1 MSKARQSK
9 RQRYRKPRADYQAGG
24 RVNVRIGGGGP
35 GRFTEYDAVMPR
47 GGKKI
52 SKKKTDLPLKDVPIV
67 GDQRYTPVESS
78 GDVKSELDKIN
89 RAQAETQRRA
99 AAQNNNEASE
109 ELNYNTDDAA
119 TTQSPANLV
128 TTQNP
133 QNVHLWRQ
141 KI

>member
-78 GDVKSELDKIN
+78 GDVKSELDKKTRIIGVCLG
-89 RAQAETQRRA
+89 AQLLANAAGGDVEILKYGSPPKPIPEIGWSQVFFNQTQAGGA
-99 AAQNNNEASE
+99 AIRS
-109 ELNYNTDDAA
+109 
-119 TTQSPANLV
+119 
-128 TTQNP
+128 
-133 QNVHLWRQ
+133 
-141 KI
+141 